1 MLGELCQIQNLLKMS
16 QNRPQLTVANIVAR
30 VATTARLMNEAV
42 MTFAKSVF
50 GKMMDKT
57 TMMQMKYVAG
67 QTAH

>member
-1 MLGELCQIQNLLKMS
+1 MQNLLKMS
-16 QNRPQLTVANIVAR
+16 RSHDQMMAVNIVAR
-30 VATTARLMNEAV
+30 AAITARLMNEAV

-57 TMMQMKYVAG
+57 TMMPMKYEAG